1 MPKAS
6 PQRSHKL
13 SSVVYRLLLVA
24 LLPVIGL
31 TIYVTG
37 QRYDPGLMN
46 FKSTGASDGG
56 RVINF
61 PREAGE
67 FLMQGQVR
75 TFNKDNLFEY
85 VDGHAE
91 YLINNGFVA
100 LYVAEY
106 ASKGSSTP
114 GQSPDVVVDVYVM
127 GKPEHAF
134 GVLMDSSTSGNDE
147 VKVGLMGY
155 KTDSGVSFF
164 AGSYYV
170 HITALSTV
178 SSGTKINAQLPVVSL
193 AEAINSA
200 LDVKAGAFSL
210 FDRLPDIG
218 KVVSTHYFKENYR
231 GLDFIHNV
239 IERQYD
245 VDGKEIQVALVTGG
259 KDVIDRLVSAFMAY
273 FEKSGVKYNK
283 SEVAG
288 VSYYKVADKYEGDWF
303 LIPAGNALFGVYG
316 AVSDE
321 LATKVVTKIKK

>member
-1 MPKAS
+1 MSKAAI
-6 PQRSHKL
+6 
-13 SSVVYRLLLVA
+13 VYRLLLVA
-24 LLPVIGL
+24 LLPVVGL

-46 FKSTGASDGG
+46 FKSAGSSVEGGA
-56 RVINF
+56 INF
-61 PREAGE
+61 PREAGG
-67 FLMQGQVR
+67 FQLRGPVR

-106 ASKGSSTP
+106 VAAGVAE
-114 GQSPDVVVDVYVM
+114 GHSPDVVVDVYVM

-134 GVLMDSSTSGNDE
+134 GVLMDSAPSDNNE
-147 VKVGLMGY
+147 VQVGLMGY
-155 KTDSGVSFF
+155 KTENGVSFF

-170 HITALSTV
+170 HVTTFKEHSE
-178 SSGTKINAQLPVVSL
+178 VVSL
-193 AEAINSA
+193 AGAIHSA
-200 LDVKAGAFSL
+200 LGVRAGTFSL

-218 KVVSTHYFKENYR
+218 RVVSTRYFKENYR

-239 IERQYD
+239 IERRYEI
-245 VDGKEIQVALVTGG
+245 DGKEVQVALVTGG
-259 KDVIDRLVSAFMAY
+259 KDVVDSLVSAFMTY
-273 FEKSGVKYNK
+273 FEKSGVTYGK

-288 VSYYKVADKYEGDWF
+288 VIRYKVADKYEGDWF
-303 LIPAGNALFGVYG
+303 LIPSGDALFSVYG

-321 LATKVVTKIKK
+321 LADKVVAKTGKP